1 MLEAEG
7 KAALWVE
14 GKVPLWVKDKVTLG
28 TENEATLGAKAESA
42 SSRSLSYT
50 KLKVVG
56 KKDVSSDAILW
67 IWSISDL

>member
-7 KAALWVE
+7 KATLWVE
-14 GKVPLWVKDKVTLG
+14 GKVTLG

-56 KKDVSSDAILW
+56 KKGVSVRVRVTPVRDVR
-67 IWSISDL
+67 IWNLSEIE